1 MAEGSKYTGL
11 SEAEAARRLRET
23 GPNQVSRGRRVSLA
37 RIFAGQFGDYMTLIL
52 IGCAGISAVLGEG
65 REALAMLAIVLLNA
79 LIGFLQE
86 VRTER
91 TLEALSRLAAPTA
104 KVLRDGVR
112 REIPAAEAV
121 PGDVILLAAGDRVP
135 ADAELL
141 DGGVSCDES
150 LLTGESVPVDRVPAG
165 ENMVRMGTMVVKGSC
180 TARVTATGMD
190 TEMGR
195 IAGMLD
201 TIEPEPTPLARRLD
215 HLGKTIAAGC
225 LVICAAVAVLGVL
238 RGESPFAMLV
248 TGISLAVA
256 AVPEGLPAIVTV
268 SLALAVRRILKRGS
282 LVKGLHTVETLGS
295 AEVICTDK
303 TGTLTENRMTVRL
316 LWTPNGSLSVT
327 GDGLS
332 RTGTFL
338 RDGRQTLE
346 LSADEGL
353 LLTAGPEK
361 HLAHRR

>member
-201 TIEPEPTPLARRLD
+201 MR
-215 HLGKTIAAGC
+215 
-225 LVICAAVAVLGVL
+225 V
-238 RGESPFAMLV
+238 
-248 TGISLAVA
+248 
-256 AVPEGLPAIVTV
+256 
-268 SLALAVRRILKRGS
+268 
-282 LVKGLHTVETLGS
+282 
-295 AEVICTDK
+295 
-303 TGTLTENRMTVRL
+303 
-316 LWTPNGSLSVT
+316 
-327 GDGLS
+327 
-332 RTGTFL
+332 
-338 RDGRQTLE
+338 Q
-346 LSADEGL
+346 
-353 LLTAGPEK
+353 
-361 HLAHRR
+361 